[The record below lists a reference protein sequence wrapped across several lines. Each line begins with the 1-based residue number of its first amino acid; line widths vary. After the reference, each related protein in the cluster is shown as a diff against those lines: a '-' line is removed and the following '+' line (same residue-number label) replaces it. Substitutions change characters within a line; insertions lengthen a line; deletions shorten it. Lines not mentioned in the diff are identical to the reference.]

1 MIDFYF
7 WPTPNGHK
15 VSIML
20 EECGLDYQL
29 RPINILTG
37 EQRTEAFLKINPNR
51 RIPAIVDHDGPG
63 GDAITLIES
72 GAILMYLADK
82 SGQFWPQPPRERYEV
97 TQWLMFQMA
106 NVGPMFGQCGH
117 FRGYAPEQITYAID
131 RYFNE
136 TLRLYGVLNQRL
148 ASQPFL
154 AGAYSIA
161 DMATFPWMA
170 PLVRDLHQIDIGDF
184 PHVAR
189 WYEEVGSR
197 PSVVAGMSL
206 LEGEMKIGNPTDQT
220 REAFFATD

>member
-20 EECGLDYQL
+20 EECGLAYQL
-29 RPINILTG
+29 CPVNILTG
-37 EQRTEAFLKINPNR
+37 EQRSEAFLKINPNR
-51 RIPAIVDHDGPG
+51 RIPAIVDHDGPDG
-63 GDAITLIES
+63 EPITLIES
-72 GAILMYLADK
+72 GAILMYLAER
-82 SGQFWPQPPRERYEV
+82 SGQFWPAPVRERYEV

-117 FRGYAPEQITYAID
+117 FRGYAPEPISYAID
-131 RYFNE
+131 RYYNE

-148 ASQPFL
+148 ANQPYL
-154 AGAYSIA
+154 AGEYSIA

-170 PLVRDLHQIDIGDF
+170 PLVRDLHEIDISDF
-184 PHVAR
+184 PNVAR
-189 WYEEVGSR
+189 WYEAIAGRKGVQ
-197 PSVVAGMSL
+197 AGMSL
-206 LEGEMKIGNPTDQT
+206 LDDQMKIGDPTDET